1 MERQRMH
8 IEVWWKFFL
17 KNDTL
22 RIKKREMDR
31 LKMMSRSSSMLKY
44 KCS

>member
-8 IEVWWKFFL
+8 IEFWWKFLL

-22 RIKKREMDR
+22 RMKKRERDR
-31 LKMMSRSSSMLKY
+31 LRMMTSSSMLKY